1 LKNTKEKIIAKALE
15 LFNNDGV
22 RETTL
27 RKIARELGISQGNL
41 TYHYKTKDEIIE
53 KLYFDLAEKMNTEM
67 QKMTVQSSSMQVLYT
82 SSSITMKGLY
92 AYRFLLRDLY
102 KILKESEKL
111 KVHYAQLQQLRTQQ
125 TSQIFT
131 ALVQEEM
138 VRPPEFEGEY
148 ERFYERLNI
157 LGDNWINA
165 HELLTDQIADPVKH
179 YVDLLV
185 EMLYPYL
192 TEKGKKAY
200 WEVIQ

>member
-1 LKNTKEKIIAKALE
+1 MKNTKEKIIAKALE

>member
-1 LKNTKEKIIAKALE
+1 MKNTKEKIIAKALE

-22 RETTL
+22 KETTL

-53 KLYFDLAEKMNTEM
+53 KIYFDLAEKMNTEM

>member
-1 LKNTKEKIIAKALE
+1 MKNTKEKIIAKALE

-22 RETTL
+22 KETTL